1 MFYNGLSVQN
11 VFYSAYDY
19 VRNISD
25 LSFSKSQLN
34 MPVFIRNIVS
44 IKHLDPTIP
53 TFFSPL
59 TAGISRKIDFSGETM
74 DVSKRNKFKEE
85 GKKSPLSY
93 RQEHLAFLKIK
104 YIPIYFLS
112 I

>member
-1 MFYNGLSVQN
+1 
-11 VFYSAYDY
+11 
-19 VRNISD
+19 
-25 LSFSKSQLN
+25 

-44 IKHLDPTIP
+44 IKHLEPTIP

-59 TAGISRKIDFSGETM
+59 TAGISRKIGISGETM

-85 GKKSPLSY
+85 GKNPPFL
-93 RQEHLAFLKIK
+93 QAEHLAFLRIK